1 MAINI
6 YFQQFVFTYKHKIIT
21 VLYTMQKDAFCTLEL
36 SILLAGVWGH
46 DLFAIISLVRIN
58 IDAKRKAKEEYKI

>member
-1 MAINI
+1 
-6 YFQQFVFTYKHKIIT
+6 
-21 VLYTMQKDAFCTLEL
+21 MQKDAFCTLEL